1 MSNRQPTSP
10 AAPPE
15 PEQFPVL
22 WPMQTRW
29 ADNDHYGHVNNV
41 TYYSYFDSAVN
52 GWLIST
58 TGVDIRELDAI
69 GVVAE
74 TSCRYLAELSF
85 PDRLQ
90 VGLAVERLG
99 TQSITYSLAIFRE
112 ADDNLIP
119 AATGRFVHVYVDP
132 QTRRP
137 VPIPD
142 QIRKAA
148 AQLATPNAG
157 R

>member
-1 MSNRQPTSP
+1 
-10 AAPPE
+10 
-15 PEQFPVL
+15 
-22 WPMQTRW
+22 
-29 ADNDHYGHVNNV
+29 
-41 TYYSYFDSAVN
+41 
-52 GWLIST
+52 
-58 TGVDIRELDAI
+58 
-69 GVVAE
+69 VAE

-112 ADDNLIP
+112 SDDALIA

-137 VPIPD
+137 VPVPD

-148 AQLATPNAG
+148 AQLATPSAG

>member
-1 MSNRQPTSP
+1 
-10 AAPPE
+10 
-15 PEQFPVL
+15 
-22 WPMQTRW
+22 MQTRW

-52 GWLIST
+52 GWLMAT
-58 TGVDIRELDAI
+58 TGVDIRELEAI

-90 VGLAVERLG
+90 VGIAVDRLG
-99 TQSITYSLAIFRE
+99 TRSITYQLAIFRE
-112 ADDNLIP
+112 GADGGALVP
-119 AATGRFVHVYVDP
+119 AATGRFVHVYVDAR
-132 QTRRP
+132 TRRP

-142 QIRKAA
+142 EIRKAVI
-148 AQLATPNAG
+148 QLVKGSPERPAP
-157 R
+157 

>member
-1 MSNRQPTSP
+1 M
-10 AAPPE
+10 
-15 PEQFPVL
+15 
-22 WPMQTRW
+22 
-29 ADNDHYGHVNNV
+29 
-41 TYYSYFDSAVN
+41 
-52 GWLIST
+52 
-58 TGVDIRELDAI
+58 
-69 GVVAE
+69 AE

-112 ADDNLIP
+112 ADDTLIP